1 MSVVLR
7 IFCQVCGSVLSN
19 VPVFMS
25 LNVYDIRMCCVFTD
39 NSDLNLRVDEAGVK
53 GTPITAEGF
62 AFMWAGVRGSYGVSK
77 GKVCYEVKVCVTTV
91 IISLVFVSP
100 LEDDSE
106 GVLIPVPR
114 ICFYVAHM
122 VWCV

>member
-1 MSVVLR
+1 MYPFSR
-7 IFCQVCGSVLSN
+7 LSM
-19 VPVFMS
+19 FMTF
-25 LNVYDIRMCCVFTD
+25 MCCVFTD

-91 IISLVFVSP
+91 VIWWFLSVLWRMTVKVF
-100 LEDDSE
+100 
-106 GVLIPVPR
+106 
-114 ICFYVAHM
+114 
-122 VWCV
+122 